1 MYDLKE
7 KSLSEENDS
16 KAVMQRLTHTKVL
29 LQYSCAAY
37 TQEACTKT
45 NIQKVIAVESNK
57 SLSDSI
63 YQSIMQKEKL
73 HMVYANLGEVDAFGL
88 PVSSEKFKNFHTF
101 MVLPWA
107 LADKYMLSP
116 DTILINGPFKI
127 ACFLYSLICA
137 QEGTVILFNNF
148 FKNPAYE
155 MVRNYCALEKRH
167 GDMAEFIVHKNYV
180 LSDITAH
187 IAKYSVI
194 AD

>member
-1 MYDLKE
+1 MYELKE
-7 KSLSEENDS
+7 KSLSEEQDFN
-16 KAVMQRLTHTKVL
+16 AVQQRLILTKVL

-37 TQEACTKT
+37 TQDACTKT
-45 NIQKVIAVESNK
+45 NIKKVIAVESNK
-57 SLSDSI
+57 SLSDSV
-63 YQSIMQKEKL
+63 YESTLQKEKL
-73 HMVYANLGEVDAFGL
+73 HMVYANLGEVDDAGR
-88 PVSSEKFKNFHTF
+88 PTTTAKFKNFHTY

-107 LADKYMLSP
+107 LADKYMLAP

-137 QEGTVILFNNF
+137 QEGAVILFDDF

-194 AD
+194 PD

>member
-7 KSLSEENDS
+7 KTISEAHDEN
-16 KAVMQRLTHTKVL
+16 AIQQRLIHAKVF
-29 LQYSCAAY
+29 LQYSCATY
-37 TQEACTKT
+37 TPEACVKT

-57 SLSDSI
+57 SLSDSVF
-63 YQSIMQKEKL
+63 QSIVQKEKL
-73 HMVYANLGEVDAFGL
+73 HMVYANLGEVDASGR
-88 PVSSEKFKNFHTF
+88 PISVEKFKNFHTY

-116 DTILINGPFKI
+116 DTIFINGPFKV

-137 QEGTVILFNNF
+137 EEGAVILFNDF

-155 MVRNYCALEKRH
+155 VVRNYCALEKRH
-167 GDMAEFIVHKNYV
+167 GNMAEFVVKKNYV
-180 LSDITAH
+180 MSDITAN

-194 AD
+194 TD